1 MTAQAWQIV
10 GFTAWVSALSTLAIL
25 PFGLA
30 IAWLLARRDWP
41 GKSIV
46 ETIMSLPLV
55 LPPVAT
61 GLILLRLL
69 GRRGLIGAF
78 LHNRLALDVV
88 FTWRAVLVSLAVMSF
103 PLLVLSARVAFEGV
117 NPRLE
122 QIASTLGAGPW
133 RVFCGITLPL
143 AARGVLAGI
152 LLAFA
157 RALGEFGATIMV
169 AGNIPGQTTTLS
181 LAIFQ
186 SVQLG
191 QDEHAFA
198 LLGIST
204 AVAFAAVW
212 SSSWLVRRRKD

>member
-1 MTAQAWQIV
+1 MTDQAWQVV

-25 PFGLA
+25 PFGLGV
-30 IAWLLARRDWP
+30 AWLLARREWP

-46 ETIMSLPLV
+46 ETVVSLPLV

-69 GRRGLIGAF
+69 GRRGPVGAF
-78 LHNRLALDVV
+78 LHKTLGWDIV
-88 FTWRAVLVSLAVMSF
+88 FTWRAVLISLAVMSF
-103 PLLVLSARVAFEGV
+103 PLLVLSARVAFEAV

-133 RVFCGITLPL
+133 RVFYSVTLPL
-143 AARGVLAGI
+143 AARGVIAGI

-191 QDEHAFA
+191 QDEHAFILLAISAA
-198 LLGIST
+198 L
-204 AVAFAAVW
+204 AFAAVW
-212 SSSWLVRRRKD
+212 TSAWLMRRRKI